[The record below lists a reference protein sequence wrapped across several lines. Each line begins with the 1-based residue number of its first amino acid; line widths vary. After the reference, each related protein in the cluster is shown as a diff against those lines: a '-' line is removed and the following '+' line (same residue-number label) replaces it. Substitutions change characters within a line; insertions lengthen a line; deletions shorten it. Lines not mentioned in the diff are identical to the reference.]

1 VLSWDRWHRDR
12 GRYRQDV
19 PSVSFS
25 RASSAWLVQGDI
37 RRGGPYGELV
47 LKREELT
54 QLPAVELR
62 RAMASNAEYFDVD
75 ETQATV
81 SAVPAAYFDED
92 APIEPIEFKWDAHG
106 LVIKVALIA
115 PWPEHGDE
123 ERGVAELRTL
133 IQPFLDATRSSLRKA
148 EVDAWLSS
156 PPDIG
161 YEIEIDA
168 SLRGRSVGDL
178 FTIGEGVLRL
188 CEAFANAAVARE
200 TIGDLVRGGGARLL
214 VGQPEG
220 NWLDAKAQEYDL
232 RTLHGEISLA
242 QAVARFCN
250 AEDGG
255 LIVIGAEA
263 KKVPGGEIIR
273 RVEGVGVLPGIAAR
287 YQRVLDRR
295 LYPPPLGMRIDVV
308 SVTEQRSLIVID
320 IPPQTEELKPFLVHG
335 AIRVDGQTEGA
346 FISIVQRRGEASIA
360 ITAPMIHATLA
371 AGRALLR
378 GGKSHGDGSSSD
390 TPTG

>member
-1 VLSWDRWHRDR
+1 
-12 GRYRQDV
+12 
-19 PSVSFS
+19 
-25 RASSAWLVQGDI
+25 
-37 RRGGPYGELV
+37 
-47 LKREELT
+47 
-54 QLPAVELR
+54 
-62 RAMASNAEYFDVD
+62 MASNAEYFDAD

-81 SAVPAAYFDED
+81 SAVPEVYFDED

-133 IQPFLDATRSSLRKA
+133 IQPLLDTTRSSLRKA

-156 PPDIG
+156 PLDIG

-346 FISIVQRRGEASIA
+346 FISIVQRRGEASIP

-378 GGKSHGDGSSSD
+378 GGRSHGDDSSSD